1 MNKTITRTIV
11 TYGYETI
18 VRDKSGE
25 WVAGP
30 AHWSTSKELS
40 KREID
45 RVKLE
50 ARENGIDLLLPSNTP
65 KVKKETIY
73 GMGIED
79 FIKNAHE
86 IN

>member
-30 AHWSTSKELS
+30 AHWSTSKKLS

-50 ARENGIDLLLPSNTP
+50 ARENGIDLLLPRDTP
-65 KVKKETIY
+65 KERKKAIY
-73 GMGIED
+73 RMGIED
-79 FIKNAHE
+79 FINNAHE